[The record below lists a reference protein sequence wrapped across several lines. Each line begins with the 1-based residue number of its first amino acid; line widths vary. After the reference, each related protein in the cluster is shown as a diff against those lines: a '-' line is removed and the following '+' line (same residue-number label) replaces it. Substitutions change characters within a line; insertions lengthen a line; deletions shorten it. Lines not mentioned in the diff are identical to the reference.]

1 MRQLDFKSTEI
12 DNSKC
17 FINLIICSCNFS
29 EYKRFIKIGISK
41 CMTADCMERNFA
53 KFYILFDC
61 SHQKLGI
68 MPSPMLT
75 IFLIAVML
83 AANVSGQNG
92 LLGPPNRPGDLK
104 NPGVLNNYLKALN
117 EYQDALSR
125 PR

>member
-1 MRQLDFKSTEI
+1 ML
-12 DNSKC
+12 
-17 FINLIICSCNFS
+17 
-29 EYKRFIKIGISK
+29 
-41 CMTADCMERNFA
+41 
-53 KFYILFDC
+53 
-61 SHQKLGI
+61 
-68 MPSPMLT
+68 SPMLT

-125 PR
+125 PRFGRSSSKRFSFNEFTNNLPERIE